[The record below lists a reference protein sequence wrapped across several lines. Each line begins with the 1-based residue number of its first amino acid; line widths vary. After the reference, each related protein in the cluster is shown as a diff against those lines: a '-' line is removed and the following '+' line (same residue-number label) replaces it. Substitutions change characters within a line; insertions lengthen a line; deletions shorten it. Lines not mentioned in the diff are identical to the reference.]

1 MAARA
6 ASARIRDGIPENF
19 TPRQRPPPH
28 NSRRVASRLLR
39 FGLSSRDEAPAEERA
54 SPAVDVLLIAVLF
67 ALVAGVASLA
77 QRWHAPMRQAVA
89 IDLSPK
95 ALPGYTLLSLSRGFA
110 AYLLSL
116 VFTLVYGTIAAHS
129 RRAEKIM
136 IPLLDIGQGIP
147 VLGFL
152 PGLVLGMVALFPR
165 SNVGL
170 ELACILM
177 IFTGQVWNMVFS
189 FYGSLRAVP
198 TELKEVARIHRFGWW
213 KTFRTVEV
221 SGSVI
226 GLVWNSMMSM
236 AGGWFFLTVNEAFTL
251 GDRDFRLPGVGSYM
265 AVAIEKGDRRA
276 EVWAIVAMTLMIL
289 AVDQLLW
296 KPLVVWSQRFRQEEV
311 AGAEPPRS
319 WILDL
324 VRRSWL
330 ARRLRRARQE
340 REMPGM
346 APPAPGIAAA
356 EPSAAPRVDG
366 EKVRGAALALLGFAA
381 AAGALAGTIKL
392 ATLLLQVP
400 GREWVLLAGALGATF
415 LRTAGALAVGALWCV
430 PAGILIGRS
439 ARWSRRLQP
448 VVQIVASFP
457 APMLFPLV
465 TGALLALRVPFTVIA
480 AVLMLLGAQWYI
492 LFNVLAGATA
502 IPHDLEEASDTYAVR
517 RSDRWRKLFLPSIF
531 PYLVTGLITAA
542 GGAWNASIVAE
553 TLTYGGQRFEAF
565 GLGAVITRSTQEAN
579 FPLLAAGVLTMSAAL
594 IVINRV
600 VWRPLYKLAESRYA
614 LNR

>member
-1 MAARA
+1 VRTPTFFLRMGLAEPQGEAAAR
-6 ASARIRDGIPENF
+6 
-19 TPRQRPPPH
+19 PRP
-28 NSRRVASRLLR
+28 SLL
-39 FGLSSRDEAPAEERA
+39 
-54 SPAVDVLLIAVLF
+54 VDVTLVACLF
-67 ALVAGVASLA
+67 ALVAGMIALA
-77 QRWHAPMRQAVA
+77 QRWEAPIREAVA
-89 IDLSPK
+89 IDLSPG

-110 AYLLSL
+110 AYILSL
-116 VFTLVYGTIAAHS
+116 AFTLIYGTIAAHS
-129 RRAEKIM
+129 HRAEKIM

-165 SNVGL
+165 TNVGL

-198 TELKEVARIHRFGWW
+198 TELKEVARLHRFGWW

-221 SGSVI
+221 SGAVI

-265 AVAIEKGDRRA
+265 AVAIDKGDTSA
-276 EVWAIVAMTLMIL
+276 MIWAIVAMTLMIL

-296 KPLVVWSQRFRQEEV
+296 KPLVAWSQRFRLEEI
-311 AGAEPPRS
+311 GGSEPPRS
-319 WILDL
+319 WVLTL
-324 VRRSWL
+324 VRRSWF
-330 ARRLRRARQE
+330 ARRMRHARREVEEAAAR
-340 REMPGM
+340 P
-346 APPAPGIAAA
+346 AAKVPPAARAASESTGHA
-356 EPSAAPRVDG
+356 LRVTLLW
-366 EKVRGAALALLGFAA
+366 ALAL
-381 AAGALAGTIKL
+381 AAGAGAAIGAFKL
-392 ATLLLQVP
+392 VLLLAAVP
-400 GREWVLLAGALGATF
+400 GREWGVLAASLGATF
-415 LRTAGALAVGALWCV
+415 LRTAGALVLGALWCV

-439 ARWSRRLQP
+439 PKWSRRLQP

-457 APMLFPLV
+457 APMLFPIV
-465 TGALLALRVPFTVIA
+465 TGALLALKVPFTVVA
-480 AVLMLLGAQWYI
+480 AFLMLLGAQWYV
-492 LFNVLAGATA
+492 LFNVLAGASA
-502 IPHDLEEASDTYAVR
+502 IPHDLEEASETYEV
-517 RSDRWRKLFLPSIF
+517 SGFERWRKLYLPSVF

-553 TLTYGGQRFEAF
+553 TLTYKGRTLEAF
-565 GLGAVITRSTQEAN
+565 GLGSMITRSTQQAN

-594 IVINRV
+594 ILLNRT
-600 VWRPLYKLAESRYA
+600 VWRPLYRLAESRYA

>member
-1 MAARA
+1 VNGHNPPVRTPTFFLRMGV
-6 ASARIRDGIPENF
+6 RDQEDKSSLV
-19 TPRQRPPPH
+19 PRG
-28 NSRRVASRLLR
+28 
-39 FGLSSRDEAPAEERA
+39 GL
-54 SPAVDVLLIAVLF
+54 AVDILLVCVLF
-67 ALVAGVASLA
+67 ALVAGVVSLA
-77 QRWHAPMRQAVA
+77 QRWHAPIREAVA
-89 IDLSPK
+89 IDLRPS

-116 VFTLVYGTIAAHS
+116 VFTLVYGTVAAHS
-129 RRAEKIM
+129 RRAEKVM

-152 PGLVLGMVALFPR
+152 PGLVLGMVALFPHT
-165 SNVGL
+165 NVGL

-189 FYGSLRAVP
+189 FYGSLRSVP
-198 TELKEVARIHRFGWW
+198 TELKEVARIHRFGWL

-221 SGSVI
+221 SASVI

-265 AVAIEKGDRRA
+265 AVAIEKGDHRA
-276 EVWAIVAMTLMIL
+276 MLWAIVAMALMIL

-296 KPLVVWSQRFRQEEV
+296 KPLVAWSQRFRLEEI

-319 WILDL
+319 WVLEL
-324 VRRSWL
+324 LRHSWI
-330 ARRLRRARQE
+330 ARRLRQAR
-340 REMPGM
+340 RE
-346 APPAPGIAAA
+346 AEQKPPQP
-356 EPSAAPRVDG
+356 EPSHEPAHARRPSDG
-366 EKVRGAALALLGFAA
+366 AWLRAGILGILGLVAA
-381 AAGALAGTIKL
+381 AAALFGAARLVA
-392 ATLLLQVP
+392 
-400 GREWVLLAGALGATF
+400 LLAQVSRHEWSQLAMALGATF
-415 LRTAGALAVGALWCV
+415 LRTGGALAIGALWCV

-439 ARWSRRLQP
+439 PTWSRRLQP
-448 VVQIVASFP
+448 VAQLVASFP

-465 TGALLALRVPFTVIA
+465 TGVLLALRVPFSIVA
-480 AVLMLLGAQWYI
+480 AALMLMGAQWYI

-502 IPHDLEEASDTYAVR
+502 IPHDLEEASDTYAVKGFE
-517 RSDRWRKLFLPSIF
+517 RWRKLFLPSIF

-553 TLTYGGQRFEAF
+553 TLTYKGRTLEAF
-565 GLGAVITRSTQEAN
+565 GLGSVITRATQHAN
-579 FPLLAAGVLTMSAAL
+579 FPLLAASVLTMSAAL
-594 IVINRV
+594 IAINRG
-600 VWRPLYKLAESRYA
+600 VWRPLYRLAESRYA